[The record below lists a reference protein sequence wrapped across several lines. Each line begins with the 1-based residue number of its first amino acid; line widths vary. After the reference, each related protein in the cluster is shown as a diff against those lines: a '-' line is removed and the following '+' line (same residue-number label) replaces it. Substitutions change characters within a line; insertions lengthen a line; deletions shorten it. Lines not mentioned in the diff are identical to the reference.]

1 MANRDQGATTWLE
14 ACRKNEQQHKRNK
27 IEEEEEEE
35 EKEMLNKVYELKEI
49 YIRQIICAVACF
61 SSFIRRSYRPSG
73 RR

>member
-14 ACRKNEQQHKRNK
+14 ARRKNEQQHKRNK

-35 EKEMLNKVYELKEI
+35 EMLNKVYELKEI
-49 YIRQIICAVACF
+49 YKRQITCAVWHV
-61 SSFIRRSYRPSG
+61 SRLIIWRSYRPSG